1 MCFLNFKK
9 QYINPEF
16 KFLKSTK
23 PTKMRGNFFHLYD
36 GYKND
41 NFADY
46 KMQFFSD
53 KMHQK

>member
-23 PTKMRGNFFHLYD
+23 PTKMRGNFFHID

-41 NFADY
+41 NFCWL
-46 KMQFFSD
+46 QNVVF
-53 KMHQK
+53 